1 MESDLFA
8 QELVCAICLEL
19 FTDPVTLRC
28 GHTFCRLCVTRCWG
42 DRRSS
47 SCPVCRRVVP
57 ARDLRG
63 SRALRNLA
71 ERARYSDRRAGGCEG
86 SERPCAVC
94 AADPGQRALG
104 QGPRSQQQEDSP
116 ASAIYSLRKARATS
130 LECIQEQEQNISKIK
145 EQTQSLHIHI
155 RSEFAELYQLLAERE
170 QRLLRALRQD
180 KERLLDD
187 MERNLHTL
195 YKDLESIDRQLLEME
210 QQASGPFLPPEVQW
224 PGIPLLQPRSPLS
237 GELGTT
243 EQVSEPLTG
252 TLCVARHGLTHPE
265 HSPSPL
271 RPERRGSQP
280 VLAPQL
286 SLGVF
291 RGPLQFAAWKGM
303 LDQLSPAPSTLTL
316 DPDSAHR
323 RLLLSEDL
331 RAVSHGDGSLPPAVP
346 GPRRFHPYVCVL
358 AAQGL
363 ASGRHYWEVEVGS
376 KPKWDVGLVRESVDR
391 AGREP
396 PSPSAGYWIVWLRNG
411 HEYWALTEP
420 RTRLSPRRVP
430 RTVGVYLDYEGGQ
443 VSFYDADGM
452 VHLHT
457 FTDTFT
463 ETLYPYF
470 SPGLNDGG
478 RNSEPLRIRWL

>member
-47 SCPVCRRVVP
+47 SCPVCRRAVP

-71 ERARYSDRRAGGCEG
+71 ERARDSDRRAGGCAG
-86 SERPCAVC
+86 TGRPLDIDSPGRRRPCAVC
-94 AADPGQRALG
+94 AADPEQRAPG
-104 QGPRSQQQEDSP
+104 PGPRSQQQEGTL
-116 ASAIYSLRKARATS
+116 ASAIYSLKKARAAS
-130 LECIQEQEQNISKIK
+130 LENIKEQEQNILKVK

-170 QRLLRALRQD
+170 QHLLRALRHHEQQ
-180 KERLLDD
+180 LLDK
-187 MERNLHTL
+187 MGRNLCAL
-195 YKDLESIDRQLLEME
+195 SQDLESIDRRLLEME
-210 QQASGPFLPPEVQW
+210 QQASGPFLPPEESTSF
-224 PGIPLLQPRSPLS
+224 RS
-237 GELGTT
+237 
-243 EQVSEPLTG
+243 
-252 TLCVARHGLTHPE
+252 
-265 HSPSPL
+265 
-271 RPERRGSQP
+271 RPERCGSQP
-280 VLAPQL
+280 VLAVQL
-286 SLGVF
+286 PLGVF
-291 RGPLQFAAWKGM
+291 RGPLQYAAWKGM
-303 LDQLSPAPSTLTL
+303 LDHLSPALSTFTL

-331 RAVSHGDGSLPPAVP
+331 RAVSHGDGSLPPAAP

-363 ASGRHYWEVEVGS
+363 ASGRHYWEVEVGG
-376 KPKWDVGLVRESVDR
+376 KPKWDVGLVCESVDR

-420 RTRLSPRRVP
+420 RTRLSPRRSP

-443 VSFYDADGM
+443 VSFYDTDGM
-452 VHLHT
+452 AHLHT